1 MFPLRTLVLIVTLSC
16 ISAGCEESPPVSTTL
31 GLVVGKHVCFQSY
44 CADAYL
50 GIPFAEPPVG
60 RLRFKRPVAKK
71 PWEGQ
76 LRAQEFSK
84 PCFQRRGNVP
94 AVPWHANEAES
105 SEDCLYLNV
114 WTPRNR
120 SSNVPLPVMLWIHGG
135 SYKIGSADLDV
146 YDGTVLA
153 SYGQVV
159 VVSTNYRLG
168 AFGFMN
174 ANITDVPGNMGL
186 WDQYLALRWMH
197 DNAVAFGGDPSRVTV
212 FGESVG
218 GASAGMLA
226 FSPLCRGLVRRTVMQ
241 SGTPRWP
248 LPFENDGGGVA
259 GMRRAFD
266 LARSAGC
273 PSRKQDALT
282 PEAVTCL
289 QDAPPEEIAEA
300 ELQLFSDHLFTFMPS
315 FGDALVPVRP
325 TETIREARDVPVDVM
340 LGTNVREGAILF
352 FIGSG
357 PDGVAGD
364 WTSTAAGIDVAFGR
378 KYLAQVFA
386 AFPRAV
392 IDQITERYLG
402 SMNERSAPGDVFG
415 ALVSAGGDFL
425 FNCPALFLANSFSD
439 RHGTLLAYKF
449 DHRALSAPWPQEFE
463 ATHSDEIQFV
473 FGVPLRYPERYS
485 REDVVIS
492 EAMVLAWASF
502 AHAGKPQLPRGESWP
517 QYDEKNRSY
526 VAFRRGSVSVSRGLE
541 GQSCDFWKGLI

>member
-1 MFPLRTLVLIVTLSC
+1 MFPLRSLALIVSLSC
-16 ISAGCEESPPVSTTL
+16 LSFNCEESPVVSTSL
-31 GLVVGKHVCFQSY
+31 GLVLGKQVSFQSH

-60 RLRFKRPVAKK
+60 KLRFRRPVTKK

-76 LRAQEFSK
+76 LRTQEFSK

-94 AVPWHANEAES
+94 AVPWQANEAES

-135 SYKIGSADLDV
+135 SYKIGSADLHM

-186 WDQYLALRWMH
+186 WDQYFALRWVH
-197 DNAVAFGGDPSRVTV
+197 DNAAAFGGDPSRVTV

-226 FSPLCRGLVRRTVMQ
+226 FSPLCKGLIRRIIMQ

-248 LPFENDGGGVA
+248 LPLENDGGGAA
-259 GMRRAFD
+259 GLRLALDLSRRV
-266 LARSAGC
+266 GC
-273 PSRKQDALT
+273 SSREHNYFI
-282 PEAVTCL
+282 PESVTCL
-289 QDAPPEEIAEA
+289 LDVPPEEIAEA
-300 ELQLFSDHLFTFMPS
+300 ELQLFADHMFTFLTS
-315 FGDALVPVRP
+315 FGDDLVPVRP
-325 TETIREARDVPVDVM
+325 HETIREARGLPVDVM

-352 FIGSG
+352 FFGSG
-357 PDGVAGD
+357 PNGVASD
-364 WTSTAAGIDVAFGR
+364 WTSTAAGIDVSFGR

-386 AFPRAV
+386 AFPKEA
-392 IDQITERYLG
+392 IDQITEHYLG
-402 SMNERSAPGDVFG
+402 SMTERSAPEDVFA
-415 ALVSAGGDFL
+415 ALVSAGGNFL
-425 FNCPALFLANSFSD
+425 FNCPALFFADSFSGK
-439 RHGTLLAYKF
+439 HGALLAYKF

-463 ATHSDEIQFV
+463 STHSDEIQFV
-473 FGVPLRYPERYS
+473 FGVPLRQPEMYS
-485 REDVVIS
+485 REDVLIS
-492 EAMVLAWASF
+492 EEMMLAWASF
-502 AHAGKPQLPRGESWP
+502 AHTG
-517 QYDEKNRSY
+517 
-526 VAFRRGSVSVSRGLE
+526 
-541 GQSCDFWKGLI
+541 